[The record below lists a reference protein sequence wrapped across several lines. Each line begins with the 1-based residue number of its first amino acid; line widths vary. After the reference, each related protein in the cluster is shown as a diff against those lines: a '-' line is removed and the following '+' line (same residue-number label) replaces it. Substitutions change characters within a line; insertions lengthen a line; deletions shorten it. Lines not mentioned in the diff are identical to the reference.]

1 MDRRQREEAERQVG
15 ALKEEKKK
23 QVAAMEELRREVDI
37 FINSFLKQEGV
48 EADKQEWLRQLL
60 DDVKAL
66 SEELVLA
73 TKEERE
79 QRKAIAQL
87 NGEREAKAREAA
99 KAMGAARDTHEELK
113 VKELTSYTPQNATPP
128 SHSPHPPTRAPTPPP
143 PSRPRAPRSLR

>member
-1 MDRRQREEAERQVG
+1 MS

-66 SEELVLA
+66 HEELGLA

-87 NGEREAKAREAA
+87 NGEREA
-99 KAMGAARDTHEELK
+99 
-113 VKELTSYTPQNATPP
+113 
-128 SHSPHPPTRAPTPPP
+128 
-143 PSRPRAPRSLR
+143 

>member
-1 MDRRQREEAERQVG
+1 MG

-87 NGEREAKAREAA
+87 NGELHSHTLA
-99 KAMGAARDTHEELK
+99 THPHHS
-113 VKELTSYTPQNATPP
+113 THPHHATHPHYAATP
-128 SHSPHPPTRAPTPPP
+128 SPRCHPLTTPTPAHPAAP
-143 PSRPRAPRSLR
+143 LPLTRRARGQGARGCKGHGRGA